1 MTDDLQ
7 DPATRL
13 RIIQRFG
20 SHSLAYSMLQPG
32 MRYWGS
38 ASRGLAAY
46 RKNLGQCTFLGDP
59 ACAPEMMDSFLAELL
74 TAFPRALFMQI
85 HAGTAA
91 SLRNLGHHITP
102 VGVENDIDTA
112 TFTLRGRRMADLRHY
127 RNKARA
133 GKVVVEEQPDSA
145 ALRRALRPV
154 SNAWLPQKSWI
165 GRELEFLAR
174 PFTADPEP
182 GVRIFTGSI
191 EGKLVAFVVLDPL
204 YRDERITG
212 FSVTILRHYRDTP
225 EGTVDSIVLEAIATL
240 AAEGVPLLS
249 LGVSPFHRLEELG
262 AVHGVG
268 SPAIFA
274 LYRLLRRWGNPIY
287 HFRGLSFHKSR
298 YRALETPVFTAS
310 PGPIGLWPLY
320 ASARACRM
328 L

>member
-1 MTDDLQ
+1 MTDDLR
-7 DPATRL
+7 DPDVL
-13 RIIQRFG
+13 LHVVQRFG
-20 SHSLAYSMLQPG
+20 SHSLAYSILQPG
-32 MRYWGS
+32 LRYWGS
-38 ASRGLAAY
+38 ATRGVAAY
-46 RKNLGQCTFLGDP
+46 RKNVGQCTFLGDP
-59 ACAPEMMDSFLAELL
+59 ACPPEMLDTFLTELL
-74 TAFPRALFMQI
+74 AAFPRALFMQI
-85 HAGTAA
+85 HENTAT

-112 TFTLRGRRMADLRHY
+112 TFSLRGRRMADLRHY

-133 GKVVVEEQPDSA
+133 GNVSVEEQLDSV
-145 ALRRALRPV
+145 ALRRVLRPV

-174 PFTADPEP
+174 PFTAEPEA

-191 EGKLVAFVVLDPL
+191 DGRVVAFVVLDPL
-204 YRDERITG
+204 YGEGKVTG
-212 FSVTILRHYRDTP
+212 FSVTILRHYREIP
-225 EGTVDSIVLEAIATL
+225 EGTVDYIILGAITAL
-240 AAEGVPLLS
+240 AAEGIPLLS
-249 LGVSPFHRLEELG
+249 LGVSPFQRLEALG
-262 AVHGVG
+262 ARHGVG
-268 SPAIFA
+268 SPVIFG

-298 YRALETPVFTAS
+298 YRAREIPVFTAS